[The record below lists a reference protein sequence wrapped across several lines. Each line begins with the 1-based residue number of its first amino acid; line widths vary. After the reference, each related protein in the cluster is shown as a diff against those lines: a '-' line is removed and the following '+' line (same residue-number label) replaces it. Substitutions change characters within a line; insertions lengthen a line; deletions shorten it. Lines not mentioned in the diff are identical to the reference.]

1 MMDERMKALIDAPLA
16 DPAKIHLPDGKRV
29 IRRGPRYQE
38 HDSIGAPKVSREELT
53 RRKEKAAAE
62 KLDKLFDYY
71 AASNLTAEKVA
82 ERMGLYRQEQ
92 NGVDEAGKPVFV
104 RVLDV
109 KRADEQL
116 SWRRKR
122 SA

>member
-1 MMDERMKALIDAPLA
+1 MVSA
-16 DPAKIHLPDGKRV
+16 
-29 IRRGPRYQE
+29 
-38 HDSIGAPKVSREELT
+38 SSGAGRDTKSM
-53 RRKEKAAAE
+53 KAAAE